1 MSWTVRDLM
10 KTVLEDEEMRGSV
23 QVMMLGGTEP

>member
-10 KTVLEDEEMRGSV
+10 KTVLEDKEMRGSV
-23 QVMMLGGTEP
+23 QVMMLGGTKP